1 LVEGFTSQAAAQESI
16 YQFIVR
22 DVVNHRDVTAAS
34 RAQVDWML
42 ERLTDADL
50 RRQADERIAAAA
62 Q

>member
-1 LVEGFTSQAAAQESI
+1 LVEGFSSQAAAQESI
-16 YQFIVR
+16 YRFIVN
-22 DVVNHRDVTAAS
+22 DVVYPGDVTAAS

-42 ERLTDADL
+42 ERLTDPDL